1 MRVVTIHNGHPGLRP
16 DRRAAVAL
24 IRALDAHAG
33 KFLGGCPPGELSLA
47 FLTDAGLA
55 RLHGD
60 FLADPGITD
69 VITFA
74 GHPAYGLAG
83 EICVSADA
91 AARQVYPERSRR
103 TCAERSR
110 RTYPG
115 GSRTT
120 KASKN
125 NFSDEL
131 TLYIVH
137 GWLHLAGYDDLSPGE
152 KRKMRSAE
160 ARALKLLRAAGHRPR
175 FRLGRAFKLASPGVK
190 KQHGPPQGAA
200 AFSPCLP
207 LKRRADPFWTSPSG
221 LGREPVPG
229 GVGRE
234 GQGFS
239 PTVRVRRDFALVAAR
254 PAPAAPQRRT
264 MPV

>member
-16 DRRAAVAL
+16 DRRAATAL
-24 IRALDAHAG
+24 IRILDAHAG

-55 RLHGD
+55 RLHAD

-74 GHPAYGLAG
+74 GDPAHGLAG

-91 AARQVYPERSRR
+91 AVRQAGPARSQRVYPERSRR
-103 TCAERSR
+103 T
-110 RTYPG
+110 
-115 GSRTT
+115 
-120 KASKN
+120 SKN

-137 GWLHLAGYDDLSPGE
+137 GWLHLAGYDDRAPRE

-160 ARALKLLRAAGHRPR
+160 ARALKLLRATGCRPR
-175 FRLGRAFKLASPGVK
+175 FRLVK
-190 KQHGPPQGAA
+190 
-200 AFSPCLP
+200 
-207 LKRRADPFWTSPSG
+207 
-221 LGREPVPG
+221 
-229 GVGRE
+229 
-234 GQGFS
+234 
-239 PTVRVRRDFALVAAR
+239 
-254 PAPAAPQRRT
+254 
-264 MPV
+264 